1 MAARTG
7 RGSALNPTFAL
18 RRGDARDLAFVL
30 ELGKRTT
37 PDSVS
42 ALRTPAPALLEAS
55 FAHLVEFVM
64 ERSHVLL
71 VAEDDLEGKLGFLL
85 MLDDLPDE
93 VTGLPQ
99 GFIAYMAVE
108 PDARRR
114 GVAVRLLGE
123 AENAARALG
132 LPCMALMVTEDNLA
146 ARELYAQA
154 GYATE
159 RRLLCKP
166 L

>member
-1 MAARTG
+1 MAPGAG
-7 RGSALNPTFAL
+7 RGRPLTSAITL
-18 RRGDARDLAFVL
+18 RRGDARDRPFVSD
-30 ELGKRTT
+30 LGRRTAV
-37 PDSVS
+37 DSIS
-42 ALRTPAPALLEAS
+42 ALRPAPPALVQAS
-55 FAHLVEFVM
+55 YEHLVDYAF

-71 VAEDDLEGKLGFLL
+71 IAESALDGPVGFLL

-93 VTGLPQ
+93 VTALPQ
-99 GFIAYMAVE
+99 AFVAYMAVE
-108 PDARRR
+108 PVMRRR
-114 GVAVRLLGE
+114 GVAARLLE
-123 AENAARALG
+123 AAEEAARGRKLPAL
-132 LPCMALMVTEDNLA
+132 ALMVSEDNAA

>member
-1 MAARTG
+1 VGRAG
-7 RGSALNPTFAL
+7 RGGTLNPTFAL
-18 RRGDARDLAFVL
+18 RRGDARDLGFVL
-30 ELGKRTT
+30 DLGKRTT

-42 ALRTPAPALLEAS
+42 ALRTQAPARLEAS
-55 FAHLVEFVM
+55 FERLVAFAL

-71 VAEDDLEGKLGFLL
+71 IAQDDFEGPAGFLL

-93 VTGLPQ
+93 VTDLPQ
-99 GFIAYMAVE
+99 GFVAYMAVE
-108 PDARRR
+108 PGARRR
-114 GVAVRLLGE
+114 GIAARLLQA
-123 AENAARALG
+123 AEDAARVRG
-132 LPCMALMVTEDNLA
+132 LPFMALMVTEDNTA

-154 GYATE
+154 GYSTE

>member
-1 MAARTG
+1 M
-7 RGSALNPTFAL
+7 
-18 RRGDARDLAFVL
+18 RDLGFVR
-30 ELGKRTT
+30 ELGKRTA

-42 ALRTPAPALLEAS
+42 ALRTPGAALLETS
-55 FAHLVEFVM
+55 FIHLVDFVM

-71 VAEDDLEGKLGFLL
+71 VAEDDLDGKLGFLL

-99 GFIAYMAVE
+99 GFVAYMAVE

-114 GVAVRLLGE
+114 GVAARLLQA
-123 AENAARALG
+123 AEDAARVRG
-132 LPCMALMVTEDNLA
+132 LPFMALMVTEENSA

-159 RRLLCKP
+159 RRLLCKALVRP
-166 L
+166 

>member
-1 MAARTG
+1 MADVT
-7 RGSALNPTFAL
+7 L
-18 RRGDARDLAFVL
+18 RAGTAADRNFVL
-30 ELGKRTT
+30 ELGHRTA

-42 ALRTPAPALLEAS
+42 TLRTTSQAMLDLSFDRLVDFAL
-55 FAHLVEFVM
+55 

-71 VAEDDLEGKLGFLL
+71 IAESDLEGPLGFLL

-93 VTGLPQ
+93 VSALPQ
-99 GFIAYMAVE
+99 GFVAYMAVE

-114 GVAVRLLGE
+114 GIAATLLDA
-123 AENAARALG
+123 AERAARERG
-132 LPCMALMVTEDNLA
+132 LPFMALMVTEDNVA

-159 RRLLCKP
+159 RRLLCKT